1 MRSIVLLSG
10 GLDSAVNLKKAL
22 IETEVARAL
31 TFDYGQRAAM
41 QEAASALAMTARFA
55 VRHEVIRLPWL
66 QAITR
71 TALVDE
77 SKAVPTPKTQDLDD
91 VHGAAAETA
100 RQVWVPN
107 RNGVFINIA
116 AAYAESLGCELIVTG
131 FNAEEGLTF
140 PDNSPEFIEAANEAL
155 SYSTLSHVR
164 VVSYTA
170 YLNKTEIVRRGL
182 AMEAPLDL
190 IWCCYHRGPLLCG
203 ECESCLRAVRAFR
216 TPQGWDWF
224 LTHMT
229 PRFAKM
235 ARDV

>member
-1 MRSIVLLSG
+1 
-10 GLDSAVNLKKAL
+10 
-22 IETEVARAL
+22 
-31 TFDYGQRAAM
+31 
-41 QEAASALAMTARFA
+41 
-55 VRHEVIRLPWL
+55 VIRLPWL

-155 SYSTLSHVR
+155 CYSTLNHVR

-170 YLNKTEIVRRGL
+170 HMNKVEIVRQGL
-182 AMEAPLDL
+182 ALDAPLDL

-203 ECESCLRAVRAFR
+203 ECESCLRALRALR
-216 TPQGWDWF
+216 ALANPDWF
-224 LTHMT
+224 DRVLKQ
-229 PRFAKM
+229 RFAEVTSAGRQSQIQNPKSKI
-235 ARDV
+235 R